1 MIDLAKRK
9 QFWVAFI
16 LIVFLFFIIFRPQTK
31 ADLVYFYPQ
40 TCLGSFVNPE
50 KAQGEREVDNPDL
63 INELNSAVYY
73 SGFKEIY
80 CGNFQGPIKEGEIK
94 KVTLHFNWVIT
105 KELREKP
112 IIESTNSESLIEKII
127 PSKTIEINV
136 ATSDVQINETLNNTN
151 TNDTL
156 NNTKNDYDGHETT
169 RK

>member
-1 MIDLAKRK
+1 MIDLVKNK
-9 QFWVAFI
+9 NFWIAFI
-16 LIVFLFFIIFRPQTK
+16 LIFFLFFIAFRPQTK

-50 KAQGEREVDNPDL
+50 KAQGERKVDNPDL

-112 IIESTNSESLIEKII
+112 IVELTSSESLIEKII

-136 ATSDVQINETLNNTN
+136 GTSDIQINETQ
-151 TNDTL
+151 
-156 NNTKNDYDGHETT
+156 NNTKNNDTQKHKIMNTKQHE
-169 RK
+169 K

>member
-1 MIDLAKRK
+1 
-9 QFWVAFI
+9 
-16 LIVFLFFIIFRPQTK
+16 
-31 ADLVYFYPQ
+31 
-40 TCLGSFVNPE
+40 
-50 KAQGEREVDNPDL
+50 L

-112 IIESTNSESLIEKII
+112 IIESTSSESLIEKII

-136 ATSDVQINETLNNTN
+136 GTSDIPINETQT
-151 TNDTL
+151 TQTL
-156 NNTKNDYDGHETT
+156 MTH
-169 RK
+169 